1 MYENFGLMK
10 ASFEILFLCNRLEH
24 TCTES
29 KVKSSIIFIANEKC
43 SVDSV
48 RLIEFYIKGLY

>member
-1 MYENFGLMK
+1 MDENFGLIK
-10 ASFEILFLCNRLEH
+10 ASFEILFLHNRLEH

-29 KVKSSIIFIANEKC
+29 KVKSSILFITNEKC

-48 RLIEFYIKGLY
+48 RLIEFYIKGLH

>member
-1 MYENFGLMK
+1 MYENFGLIE
-10 ASFEILFLCNRLEH
+10 ANFEILFLCNRLEH

-29 KVKSSIIFIANEKC
+29 KVKSSILFITNEKC
-43 SVDSV
+43 SRGSL